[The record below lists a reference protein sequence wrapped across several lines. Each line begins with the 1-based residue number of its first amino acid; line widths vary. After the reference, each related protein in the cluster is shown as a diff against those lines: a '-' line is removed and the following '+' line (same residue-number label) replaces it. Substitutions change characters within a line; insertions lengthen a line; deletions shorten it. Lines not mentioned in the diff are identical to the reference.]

1 MAHVIYHCDSP
12 AIDYSEGS
20 MSEAVRSLGA
30 ISTFVHDAQAYMK
43 GQLQCSPV
51 QEALL
56 WER

>member
-1 MAHVIYHCDSP
+1 MVYHRDAA

>member
-1 MAHVIYHCDSP
+1 MIYHCDAA

-43 GQLQCSPV
+43 GQLLCSPV